1 MDVPKEF
8 AKSGFARS
16 HRFTRESRATKSLD
30 SSKTMAGM
38 LLAAV
43 GAAMLVVVDQV
54 IDTWADGHLMVVWV
68 GLWAVA
74 FAMLSYLTPT
84 LRHVSAKLAV
94 AAQRW
99 VDRQALRRAEDN
111 LWDLAQQDYRLM
123 DEVRA
128 ARVRGE
134 DDTR

>member
-1 MDVPKEF
+1 MLKPSPIQNPFRMDVPKEF

-68 GLWAVA
+68 WLWGSGW
-74 FAMLSYLTPT
+74 L
-84 LRHVSAKLAV
+84 LRCLI
-94 AAQRW
+94 QR
-99 VDRQALRRAEDN
+99 
-111 LWDLAQQDYRLM
+111 
-123 DEVRA
+123 
-128 ARVRGE
+128 
-134 DDTR
+134 